1 VFKMGEKLGERLEK
15 LRKLNNLTQEQISN
29 YLDLDQSNYSKIEKG
44 KRNLNVSS
52 LDKVCLLYDCSPE
65 YLLGES
71 DVYNPQKIAFRLDK
85 KDYDLN
91 VVSKINETMKYLN
104 LLEELNDGE

>member
-1 VFKMGEKLGERLEK
+1 M
-15 LRKLNNLTQEQISN
+15 
-29 YLDLDQSNYSKIEKG
+29 
-44 KRNLNVSS
+44 
-52 LDKVCLLYDCSPE
+52 LYDCSPE